1 MNVNLTGLR
10 KGAVLRQLLCFARDS
25 PATANIAY
33 TLVVFWCRG
42 PESNRY
48 GYLYPTDFKSVAS
61 ASSAT
66 SA

>member
-1 MNVNLTGLR
+1 MNVNFTGLR

-25 PATANIAY
+25 SATANAAH
-33 TLVVFWCRG
+33 TLVVFLVPG
-42 PESNRY
+42 TESNRY